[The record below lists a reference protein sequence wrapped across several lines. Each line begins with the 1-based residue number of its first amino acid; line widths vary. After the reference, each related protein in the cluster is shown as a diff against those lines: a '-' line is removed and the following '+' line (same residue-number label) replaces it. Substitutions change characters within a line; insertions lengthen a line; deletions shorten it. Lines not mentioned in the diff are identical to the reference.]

1 MDGYLNFYSDISKP
15 HWITEFCVCPLWV
28 KISQIEIGQLY
39 RNLYEF
45 SRQREVPFFIWI
57 LTDFNDPEYSKF
69 NPETSFGITDF
80 ELNPKELLI
89 SLNKSFLI

>member
-1 MDGYLNFYSDISKP
+1 L
-15 HWITEFCVCPLWV
+15 V
-28 KISQIEIGQLY
+28 KISQLEIGQLY

-45 SRQREVPFFIWI
+45 SRQREIPFFIWT

-69 NPETSFGITDF
+69 NPETSFGITNF

-89 SLNKSFLI
+89 SLNKSFPI